1 MTKEYRD
8 SRKPFTPEVGGLYE
22 NEGGGI
28 FRCLYVFEQLYK
40 NAATMRNERSGWT
53 FEAHGIGV
61 YKDGRIDWD
70 YSTGGQ
76 FCDEIGNPM

>member
-8 SRKPFTPEVGGLYE
+8 SRKPFRPEVGGLYE
-22 NEGGGI
+22 NESGGI
-28 FRCLYVFEQLYK
+28 FRCLRIDAYRRT
-40 NAATMRNERSGWT
+40 ATMRNERSGWT

-70 YSTGGQ
+70 YSTDGY
-76 FCDEIGNPM
+76 FAE